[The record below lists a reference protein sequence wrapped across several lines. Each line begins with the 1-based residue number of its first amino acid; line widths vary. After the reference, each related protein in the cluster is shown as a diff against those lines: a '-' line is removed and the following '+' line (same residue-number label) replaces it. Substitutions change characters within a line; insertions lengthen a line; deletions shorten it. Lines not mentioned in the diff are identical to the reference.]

1 MNPFEA
7 LYGRQRNIPIGW
19 NNPVDKIT
27 LGPDMLKKME
37 QKIVQIKQNL
47 KIAHDRQKSYA
58 DRKKTPREFKLGDH
72 VYL

>member
-1 MNPFEA
+1 
-7 LYGRQRNIPIGW
+7 
-19 NNPVDKIT
+19 VDRIT
-27 LGPDMLKKME
+27 LGPDILKKME
-37 QKIVQIKQNL
+37 QKVVQIKHNL